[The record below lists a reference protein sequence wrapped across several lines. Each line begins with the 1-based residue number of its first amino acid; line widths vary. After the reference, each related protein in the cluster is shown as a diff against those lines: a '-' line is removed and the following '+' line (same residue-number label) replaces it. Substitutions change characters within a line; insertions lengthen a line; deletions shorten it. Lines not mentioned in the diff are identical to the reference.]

1 MTSLRLPPR
10 YEAKWRL
17 GQGGG
22 GEVWAVRD
30 RVTDRTL
37 ALKVFAG
44 RHQTRAYPSVQ
55 ELHDFG
61 RRVCGVSQPAQV
73 LETIAQSMHQT
84 LEDAKGDARVPA
96 ALLAKMQAAWET
108 GLMYVR

>member
-1 MTSLRLPPR
+1 M
-10 YEAKWRL
+10 
-17 GQGGG
+17 
-22 GEVWAVRD
+22 
-30 RVTDRTL
+30 
-37 ALKVFAG
+37 
-44 RHQTRAYPSVQ
+44 
-55 ELHDFG
+55 
-61 RRVCGVSQPAQV
+61 SQPAQV

>member
-1 MTSLRLPPR
+1 MFDVVTTSIYKYTR
-10 YEAKWRL
+10 Y
-17 GQGGG
+17 QGGP
-22 GEVWAVRD
+22 ELED
-30 RVTDRTL
+30 HTL

-73 LETIAQSMHQT
+73 LEAIAQSMRQT
-84 LEDAKGDARVPA
+84 LEGAKGDDRVPA
-96 ALLAKMQAAWET
+96 ALLAKMQPAWET
-108 GLMYVR
+108 GLMYLR